1 MNDIS
6 NVLER
11 SAPPTSDSDAI
22 RTELRAL
29 AHSTHKAAGKSP
41 ERRLLKIGV
50 PALSVALVLGGVT
63 SAAASP
69 AVQGWWADH
78 VAVALPWLAG
88 PDACVNAIGV
98 ESDPQ
103 QPADPASL
111 AKAKVI
117 LRQMDFVAIQAS
129 ASYEAA
135 FQQQESQWALM
146 RPRIPADIVKY
157 NSQGYVLD
165 QLIEAKFRAAGIDMT
180 GITISGDET
189 CSSGDQ

>member
-29 AHSTHKAAGKSP
+29 AHSTHDATRKSS

-78 VAVALPWLAG
+78 IAVSLPWLAG

-103 QPADPASL
+103 QPADRASL
-111 AKAKVI
+111 ANAKVI
-117 LRQMDFVAIQAS
+117 LRQMDFAAIQAS
-129 ASYEAA
+129 ASYKAA
-135 FQQQESQWALM
+135 FQDQNSSCGLFQSRTRRGLVLM
-146 RPRIPADIVKY
+146 R
-157 NSQGYVLD
+157 
-165 QLIEAKFRAAGIDMT
+165 
-180 GITISGDET
+180 
-189 CSSGDQ
+189 